1 LKKQL
6 KLNLKKNRKKN
17 DRTRAVWCNCCFCCR
32 RNQFFHKLDSGC
44 RKYSAPISAT
54 DTKRRDV
61 KNQKSMKNLILIV
74 LSLFL
79 SQTVIS
85 QEISKEEVCG
95 TWKIQKITPLTD
107 PKLKDLINGFKQASF
122 KFNANGI
129 LELKSANT
137 SKLFLM
143 ITNRLKNAV

>member
-1 LKKQL
+1 M
-6 KLNLKKNRKKN
+6 N
-17 DRTRAVWCNCCFCCR
+17 
-32 RNQFFHKLDSGC
+32 
-44 RKYSAPISAT
+44 
-54 DTKRRDV
+54 
-61 KNQKSMKNLILIV
+61 NLILIV

-85 QEISKEEVCG
+85 QEISKEEVYG
-95 TWKIQKITPLTD
+95 TWKIQKNITPITD
-107 PKLKDLINGFKQASF
+107 PKFKNLINGFKEVSF
-122 KFNANGI
+122 TFNANGI